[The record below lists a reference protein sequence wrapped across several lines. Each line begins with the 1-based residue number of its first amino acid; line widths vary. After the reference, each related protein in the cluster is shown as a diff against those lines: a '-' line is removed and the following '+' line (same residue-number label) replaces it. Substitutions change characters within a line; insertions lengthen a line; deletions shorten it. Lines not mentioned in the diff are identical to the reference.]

1 MNGNSAFSR
10 GTVIWLVA
18 VAGLSFGGAGW
29 FALEDTEPRR
39 AFVSGPGT
47 RSSSA
52 IGHRAFVDL
61 LERAGTH
68 VRVRRRDLAEEFGAF
83 RVLVLLEPRPD
94 RFEADELSSLGA
106 GRAALVVLPKWT
118 GAPHPER
125 PDWIDSATLLPTT
138 EVGAVLRK
146 LTPRAMVYRPTLE
159 PRWKSVP
166 FGARPELIHP
176 QLMLGSDL
184 TPVMESDRGMLV
196 AAIGRGEQRIWI
208 VSDPDLLSNHGIS
221 RGDNA
226 VLAHSLVEALLP
238 PGGTVLIDESMHMK
252 GGLLEVP
259 PPSLRRALTEP
270 PFVAVTVL
278 FLAAVAVLVL
288 AAAGRFGAPQP
299 APRALAFGHAA
310 LLDNMARLLASG
322 RHGREI
328 LRRYHELVKREVL
341 RRVHAPAQE
350 NEDALAARLDRA
362 SEARGAAMPYS
373 DLRDTVDAALGKPR
387 TARATVVSLGRDLHR
402 WKGDIL
408 DGR

>member
-1 MNGNSAFSR
+1 M
-10 GTVIWLVA
+10 
-18 VAGLSFGGAGW
+18 
-29 FALEDTEPRR
+29 E
-39 AFVSGPGT
+39 
-47 RSSSA
+47 
-52 IGHRAFVDL
+52 
-61 LERAGTH
+61 
-68 VRVRRRDLAEEFGAF
+68 VRRRNFAEPADAS
-83 RVLVLLEPRPD
+83 RLLVLLEPRPGH
-94 RFEADELSSLGA
+94 FEPDALASLGEA
-106 GRAALVVLPKWT
+106 RSVLLVLPKWT
-118 GAPHPER
+118 GTAHPER
-125 PDWIDSATLLPTT
+125 PDWIDAATPLPTT
-138 EVGAVLRK
+138 EVGAVLRR

-159 PRWKSVP
+159 PRWTPGSPGVLP
-166 FGARPELIHP
+166 DLIRP
-176 QLMLGSDL
+176 QLLLARDL
-184 TPVMESDRGMLV
+184 RPIVESDRGMLV
-196 AAIGRGEQRIWI
+196 ADLDRGEQRIRI
-208 VSDPDLLSNHGIS
+208 LSDPDLLSNHGIS

-226 VLAHSLVEALLP
+226 VFALSLIESLLL
-238 PGGTVLIDESMHMK
+238 PGGTVLVDESMHMK

-288 AAAGRFGAPQP
+288 AAAGRFGAPRP
-299 APRALAFGHAA
+299 APRAVAFGHAA

-350 NEDALAARLDRA
+350 NEDALTARLDRA